1 MNSRTSPT
9 THPTIS
15 PISTAAAT
23 TRGPSMTSA
32 RQTPSPSR
40 TAAQV
45 IPIRPP
51 VPVASVQ
58 GALALDLT
66 PRLDPPEVDGGLDA
80 PRFDLVAVDGER
92 RHRLDAFVH
101 RYLSAAVE
109 IAMGDRPL
117 SQLLRHTEHRLYQEL
132 GRRAATVSRAAGTT
146 PATGRGRGAVRPTV
160 ASVRTSL
167 VAADALEVSAR
178 VRHGQRSRALAARF
192 EARDGR
198 WQCVALVFG

>member
-1 MNSRTSPT
+1 MS
-9 THPTIS
+9 
-15 PISTAAAT
+15 T
-23 TRGPSMTSA
+23 TRQA
-32 RQTPSPSR
+32 RPRPGTQ
-40 TAAQV
+40 AQV
-45 IPIRPP
+45 IPLRRP

-66 PRLDPPEVDGGLDA
+66 PRLDPPEPDTALDA
-80 PRFDLVAVDGER
+80 PRLDLVDADGER

-117 SQLLRHTEHRLYQEL
+117 SQLLRHTEHGLYQEL
-132 GRRAATVSRAAGTT
+132 GRRAATVSAAAGTT
-146 PATGRGRGAVRPTV
+146 PAVGRGRGAVRPTV

>member
-1 MNSRTSPT
+1 MS
-9 THPTIS
+9 
-15 PISTAAAT
+15 T
-23 TRGPSMTSA
+23 TRKAQPH
-32 RQTPSPSR
+32 
-40 TAAQV
+40 AQV
-45 IPIRPP
+45 IALRRP

-58 GALALDLT
+58 GALALDLA
-66 PRLDPPEVDGGLDA
+66 PRLDPPDVDPAPDA
-80 PRFDLVAVDGER
+80 PRFDLVAVDDER

-117 SQLLRHTEHRLYQEL
+117 SQLLRHTEHALYQEL
-132 GRRAATVSRAAGTT
+132 GRRAAIVAEAAGTA
-146 PATGRGRGAVRPTV
+146 PAVGRGRGAIRPMV

-167 VAADALEVSAR
+167 VAADAVEVSAR

>member
-1 MNSRTSPT
+1 MTTARPT
-9 THPTIS
+9 RPH
-15 PISTAAAT
+15 
-23 TRGPSMTSA
+23 
-32 RQTPSPSR
+32 
-40 TAAQV
+40 AQV
-45 IPIRPP
+45 IPIRRP

-58 GALALDLT
+58 GALALDLA
-66 PRLDPPEVDGGLDA
+66 PRLDPPEVAAAPDA
-80 PRFDLVAVDGER
+80 PRLDLVAVDGER

-132 GRRAATVSRAAGTT
+132 GRRAATVSGAAGTT

>member
-1 MNSRTSPT
+1 MT
-9 THPTIS
+9 TI
-15 PISTAAAT
+15 
-23 TRGPSMTSA
+23 
-32 RQTPSPSR
+32 RQTR
-40 TAAQV
+40 TQTDGQV

-66 PRLDPPEVDGGLDA
+66 PRLDPPQVDGGLDA

-92 RHRLDAFVH
+92 RQRLDAFVH

-117 SQLLRHTEHRLYQEL
+117 SQLLRHTDHRLYAEL
-132 GRRAATVSRAAGTT
+132 GRRAAAVSTAAGTS
-146 PATGRGRGAVRPTV
+146 PRAGRGRGAVRPMV

-178 VRHGQRSRALAARF
+178 VRHGQRSRARAARF
-192 EARDGR
+192 GARDGR